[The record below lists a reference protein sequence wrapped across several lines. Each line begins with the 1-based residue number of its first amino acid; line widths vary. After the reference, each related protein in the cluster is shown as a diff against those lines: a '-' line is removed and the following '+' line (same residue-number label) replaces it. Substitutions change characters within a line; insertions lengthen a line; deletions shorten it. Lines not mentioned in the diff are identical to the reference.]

1 MLNWYIYKE
10 VTWFDEKIFKASSI
24 IVLATSFQ
32 TFVALK
38 LFSKSWWIWRLSK
51 VTLLPNIL
59 GREIEFSSSCYKT
72 TFRGSQCRRAVNSK
86 NLHLFTQAYFSSNR
100 TKWLS
105 SKATRFESFSDV
117 IFSKIF
123 QYERK
128 SMEAILLINNETL
141 VCLFSG
147 KIEEQGSEFSK
158 CIEFGEEKSNS
169 IVLWKNE
176 KSKIFRENNLQRTLV
191 I

>member
-1 MLNWYIYKE
+1 M
-10 VTWFDEKIFKASSI
+10 
-24 IVLATSFQ
+24 
-32 TFVALK
+32 
-38 LFSKSWWIWRLSK
+38 
-51 VTLLPNIL
+51 
-59 GREIEFSSSCYKT
+59 
-72 TFRGSQCRRAVNSK
+72 
-86 NLHLFTQAYFSSNR
+86 HLFTQAYFSSNR

-147 KIEEQGSEFSK
+147 KIEELGSEFSK
-158 CIEFGEEKSNS
+158 CTEFGEKEKA
-169 IVLWKNE
+169 
-176 KSKIFRENNLQRTLV
+176 T
-191 I
+191 